1 MLAKY
6 INTEVLLGIVY
17 TNYNRHNNDNNDSQT
32 LSQCH
37 FHSHPYKTAFSPDTF
52 PVDVMLSE
60 AFASNHH
67 LIAVVQEEAAMFRF
81 RCENDLEICVGRL
94 FIDEG
99 NVPGL

>member
-1 MLAKY
+1 LVKY

-17 TNYNRHNNDNNDSQT
+17 TNYTRRNKEDSDSQT

-37 FHSHPYKTAFSPDTF
+37 FHSHPYKIAFSPDTF
-52 PVDVMLSE
+52 PVDVILSE

-81 RCENDLEICVGRL
+81 RCQNDLEFCGGRL

-99 NVPGL
+99 KVTRL